1 MRRSA
6 VLATAIL
13 LACVSPAAAQSIT
26 TRGFVEG
33 RLFVFPQEADLD
45 HQHFIVDLLAR
56 EELAAR
62 PTDWLRLQGGIEFRA
77 NDADQVDDSWQPDIR
92 DRGAKRPLLS
102 IRRLDATVSRG
113 RLTIDAG
120 KQFIR
125 WGKTEIV
132 TPTDRFAPRDYLNVF
147 DTEYLAVP
155 GVRVLGQFGAH
166 SLDAVWV
173 PVFTPSRI
181 PLPGKRWTVLPPGA
195 PAVDAFDRAIP
206 EGRQAGLRWAYVG
219 SGYEVSGSFFDGFNH
234 LPVVEPVGPL
244 AFRLVFPSMR
254 MYGGDAVV
262 PSRWITIKAEGG
274 YFTTDNPLADDY
286 VLYVIELERQ
296 HGELLAAGGYAGE
309 HVTHQR
315 SIGRFAPDRG
325 MTRAFTGRAAYTIDA
340 NRSAAVEAAVRA
352 DLDGVYVKAEYSQA
366 RGDHWR
372 TTVALAALGGDPD
385 NFLGQYRHN
394 SHLVL
399 SVRYSF

>member
-13 LACVSPAAAQSIT
+13 LAFASPAAAQSIT
-26 TRGFVEG
+26 SRGFVEG

-92 DRGAKRPLLS
+92 DRGLKRPLLS

-113 RLTIDAG
+113 HLTVDAG

-195 PAVDAFDRAIP
+195 PVVDAFDRAIP

-309 HVTHQR
+309 HVTRQR

-325 MTRAFTGRAAYTIDA
+325 MTKAFTGRAAYTFDP

-352 DLDGVYVKAEYSQA
+352 RPRRCVRQSRILAGARRSLADDGRACRA
-366 RGDHWR
+366 WWRLR
-372 TTVALAALGGDPD
+372 TTSSASTGTTPTWC
-385 NFLGQYRHN
+385 
-394 SHLVL
+394 
-399 SVRYSF
+399 

>member
-1 MRRSA
+1 MNRSA
-6 VLATAIL
+6 VLVTAIL
-13 LACVSPAAAQSIT
+13 LAWVAPASAQRISS
-26 TRGFVEG
+26 RGFIEG
-33 RLFVFPQEADLD
+33 RLFVFPQASALD
-45 HQHFIVDLLAR
+45 RQHFIVDLLVR
-56 EELAAR
+56 EELSAR
-62 PTDWLRLQGGIEFRA
+62 PTDWLRLQGGLDFRA
-77 NDADQVDDSWQPDIR
+77 NNGDQVGASWEPDIR
-92 DRGAKRPLLS
+92 DRDIKRPILS
-102 IRRLDATVSRG
+102 IRRLDATVARG
-113 RLTIDAG
+113 RLTVDAG

-155 GVRVLGQFGAH
+155 GVRAVGQLGAH
-166 SLDAVWV
+166 SVEGVWV
-173 PVFTPSRI
+173 PVFTPSRV

-195 PAVDAFDRAIP
+195 PAVEELGRAIP
-206 EGRQAGLRWAYVG
+206 EGQQAGLRWGYVG
-219 SGYEVSGSFFDGFNH
+219 SGYELSGSFFDGFNH

-244 AFRLVFPSMR
+244 DFRLAFPAMR

-262 PSRWITIKAEGG
+262 PSRWLTVKAEGG

-309 HVTHQR
+309 HVTSAR
-315 SIGRFAPDRG
+315 AAGRFAPDRG
-325 MTRAFTGRAAYTIDA
+325 MTRAFIGRAAYTFDP
-340 NRSAAVEAAVRA
+340 NRSAAVEAAVRP
-352 DLDGVYVKAEYSQA
+352 DLDGVYVKAQYSQA

-372 TTVALAALGGDPD
+372 TTLAMAALGGDSD
-385 NFLGQYRHN
+385 DFLGQYRRN
-394 SHLVL
+394 SHVVL

>member
-13 LACVSPAAAQSIT
+13 LAFASPAAAQSIT
-26 TRGFVEG
+26 SRGFVEG

-56 EELAAR
+56 GELAAR

-92 DRGAKRPLLS
+92 DRGLKRPLLS
-102 IRRLDATVSRG
+102 IRRLDATVSR
-113 RLTIDAG
+113 RHLTVDAG

-155 GVRVLGQFGAH
+155 GIRVLGQFGAH

-195 PAVDAFDRAIP
+195 PVVDAFDRAIP

-309 HVTHQR
+309 HVTRQR

-325 MTRAFTGRAAYTIDA
+325 MTKAFTGRAAYTFDP

-372 TTVALAALGGDPD
+372 TTVAFAALGGDSD

>member
-113 RLTIDAG
+113 RVTIDAG

-309 HVTHQR
+309 HVTRQR